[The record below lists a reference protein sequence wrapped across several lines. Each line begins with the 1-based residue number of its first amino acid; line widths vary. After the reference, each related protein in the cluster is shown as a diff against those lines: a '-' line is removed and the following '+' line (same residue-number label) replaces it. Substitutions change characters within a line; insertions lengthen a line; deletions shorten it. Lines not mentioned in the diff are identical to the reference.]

1 MLYVKIICAS
11 ASSVSK
17 ILSEVFLL
25 SIHPFFIEIAQV
37 AILLFIAPV
46 FAGWVK
52 MVKCWFQG
60 RTSPGLFQPYRDIL
74 KLFSKDVALAE
85 NASWIFRFT
94 PYLVFGVTVLAG
106 GIIPIIS
113 VDLPLSATADVIAL
127 VALFA
132 IARFFTALAGMD
144 IGTAFGGMGAS
155 REMTIASLAEP
166 AMLMAI
172 FAVSLASKSTSL
184 SQMALVVSQGYSIL
198 RPSLAFALLAFV
210 LIALAETGRV
220 PVDNPATHL
229 ELTMIHEA
237 MVLEYSGRHLALIEW
252 AKMMKLFLFV
262 VLGLASF
269 FPWGLALYD
278 NIADVFAAFLYM
290 LIKLGIT
297 GVGLVL
303 IETGLAKMRIFRVTE
318 FLGSAFL
325 LATLGMLSYFILE

>member
-1 MLYVKIICAS
+1 
-11 ASSVSK
+11 
-17 ILSEVFLL
+17 LL
-25 SIHPFFIEIAQV
+25 IEILQV
-37 AILLFIAPV
+37 AVLLFVAPL

-60 RTSPGLFQPYRDIL
+60 RTSPSIFQPWRDIQ
-74 KLFSKDVALAE
+74 KLLAKDVTLAE

-94 PYLVFGVTVLAG
+94 PYLVFGVSVLAG
-106 GIIPIIS
+106 GIIPILS
-113 VDLPLSATADVIAL
+113 TELPLSATADVIAL

-144 IGTAFGGMGAS
+144 IGTAFGGMGSS

-166 AMLMAI
+166 AMLMAV
-172 FAVSLASKSTSL
+172 FAVSLVAKSTSL
-184 SQMALVVSQGYSIL
+184 SQMALVISQGHSLL
-198 RPSLAFALLAFV
+198 RPSLVFALLAFV

-262 VLGLASF
+262 ALGIASF
-269 FPWGLALYD
+269 FPWGIAREGSAFSVLLALP
-278 NIADVFAAFLYM
+278 FL
-290 LIKLGIT
+290 LVKLGVT

-303 IETGLAKMRIFRVTE
+303 IETGLAKMRIFRITE
-318 FLGSAFL
+318 FLGTAFL
-325 LATLGMLSYFILE
+325 FATLGMLSYFMLE